1 MMKSLVE
8 PEDGP
13 NPPEWNALSDCNCWR
28 ACRAW
33 KSLPFPAFG
42 DRATVVQPLLVPD
55 SLVNQA
61 PTGSSGPKRINR
73 AITVT
78 YNELFKREIHVE
90 QAPQARDRLPIGVV
104 LKGRK
109 THGE

>member
-8 PEDGP
+8 PEDGR
-13 NPPEWNALSDCNCWR
+13 NPPEWNALSDCNCWG
-28 ACRAW
+28 AWGAW
-33 KSLPFPAFG
+33 KSLPFSAFS

-61 PTGSSGPKRINR
+61 PTGSSGSKRINR

-78 YNELFKREIHVE
+78 YNGQLQREIHVE
-90 QAPQARDRLPIGVV
+90 QAPQAPNRLPIWGGVE
-104 LKGRK
+104 RM
-109 THGE
+109 